1 MIPLVILDLDGTII
15 GSSGQVLP
23 CVWQG
28 VEKLHKAGVKL
39 AVCTGR
45 PDAGVARRVAERLG
59 PRNPH
64 IFNNGA
70 LVTYPGGD
78 TLHVTALREAT
89 ITAMVGYARDLG
101 LVLEV
106 YTPTAMYVE
115 RKTTV
120 SEAHAKM
127 IAVNAIVSDLL
138 TVARNEPVVRAQWLL
153 GKGERDV
160 VEKLPISDVE
170 LSFATS
176 PALPDIDFINVTRA
190 GVSKGSAVRQLAEA
204 MRIPLADIMGVG
216 DSEGDVPMLEAVGHP
231 VVMAGAPEAVRARFG
246 QVAGQVDDCG
256 VLPAFEEALLLKP
269 VPRDG

>member
-1 MIPLVILDLDGTII
+1 MLPLLILDLDGTII

-28 VEKLHKAGVKL
+28 VDRLQKAGVKL

-45 PDAGVARRVAERLG
+45 PNAGVARTVAERLG

-64 IFNNGA
+64 IFNNGS
-70 LVTYPGGD
+70 LVTYTGGD
-78 TLHVTALREAT
+78 TLHVTALREAS
-89 ITAMVGYARDLG
+89 ITEMVGFARDLG

-115 RKTTV
+115 RKTPM

-127 IAVNAIVSDLL
+127 IGVTAIVSDLL

-153 GKGERDV
+153 GKDERSL
-160 VEKLPISDVE
+160 VEDLPVEDVE

-176 PALPDIDFINVTRA
+176 PALPDMTFINVTRA
-190 GVSKGSAVRQLAEA
+190 GVSKGTAVAQLADA
-204 MRIPLADIMGVG
+204 MRVPLSDIMAVG
-216 DSEGDVPMLEAVGHP
+216 DSEGDLPMLEVVGHP
-231 VVMAGAPEAVRARFG
+231 VVMANAPEALRELFTT
-246 QVAGQVDDCG
+246 AGQVDDCG
-256 VLPAFEEALLLKP
+256 VLPAFEAALTLRP
-269 VPRDG
+269 APRET